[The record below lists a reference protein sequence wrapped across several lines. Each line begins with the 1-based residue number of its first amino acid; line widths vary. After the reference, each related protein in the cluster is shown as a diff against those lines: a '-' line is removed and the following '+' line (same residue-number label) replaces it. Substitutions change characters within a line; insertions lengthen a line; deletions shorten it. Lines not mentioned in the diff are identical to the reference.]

1 MEHSGLQHKGKRLPI
16 LTHPA
21 LKSTEKPQVVQEC
34 SAVIKLR
41 EEKAE
46 EKEGE
51 PCKVEV
57 V

>member
-16 LTHPA
+16 YTHPA
-21 LKSTEKPQVVQEC
+21 LKSTEKPQVVQKC
-34 SAVIKLR
+34 SAVIKFR